1 MSHMTMKP
9 PIHAQ
14 HGQVVPHLPAVIQV
28 QDTSQQSHVVP
39 AHHVVLQ
46 QQAMVPPQPQLQQQA
61 PPQPQRPQRMGRDEQ
76 IQDFR

>member
-1 MSHMTMKP
+1 MTMKP

-14 HGQVVPHLPAVIQV
+14 HGQVVPHLPTVIQV

-46 QQAMVPPQPQLQQQA
+46 QQAMVPSQPQLQQQA
-61 PPQPQRPQRMGRDEQ
+61 LPQPQRQRMPREEQ

>member
-1 MSHMTMKP
+1 MGMKP

-14 HGQVVPHLPAVIQV
+14 HGQVVPHLPTVIQV

-39 AHHVVLQ
+39 GHHVVLQ
-46 QQAMVPPQPQLQQQA
+46 QPQLQQQQQQQA
-61 PPQPQRPQRMGRDEQ
+61 PQPQRPQRMPRDEQ

>member
-1 MSHMTMKP
+1 MTMKP

-14 HGQVVPHLPAVIQV
+14 HGQVVQHLPTVIQV

-46 QQAMVPPQPQLQQQA
+46 QQGMVPPQPQLQQQA
-61 PPQPQRPQRMGRDEQ
+61 PQPQRQQRMAREEQ